1 MASCVSAMYAISL
14 MARPVLTNSITV
26 DMVKMHQQLQSLQHY
41 RKAIYIYREKFN
53 YKLKLTDKKLI

>member
-26 DMVKMHQQLQSLQHY
+26 DMVKMHQQLQSLQHH
-41 RKAIYIYREKFN
+41 KNPISKIVVIDEIYK
-53 YKLKLTDKKLI
+53 